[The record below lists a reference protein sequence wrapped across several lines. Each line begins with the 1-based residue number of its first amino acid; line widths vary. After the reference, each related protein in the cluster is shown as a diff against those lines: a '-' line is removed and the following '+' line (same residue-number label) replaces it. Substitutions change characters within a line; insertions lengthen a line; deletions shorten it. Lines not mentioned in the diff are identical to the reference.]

1 MWLSNVVLANKARS
15 DHCMCVNFTDV
26 NIATPKDY
34 APLPNID
41 QLVNAIARFEVMN
54 FMDAYSGY
62 QKSECTLRMR
72 KKQQSS
78 QRRELFVT
86 QECFLGG
93 KMQVIYQRLVNKMF

>member
-41 QLVNAIARFEVMN
+41 HLVDAIARFEVMN

-62 QKSECTLRMR
+62 HKIRMYPKDEEKTTVITKEGTFCYTR
-72 KKQQSS
+72 M
-78 QRRELFVT
+78 LFGWKNASHLST
-86 QECFLGG
+86 IGE
-93 KMQVIYQRLVNKMF
+93 